1 MDFSTDDTFVD
12 TPFTPQ
18 QEREKAAGSCDRA
31 AKAAKKPVWKTA
43 NLEGRV
49 SGGLLDILHTAEA
62 PAGQQQQGSQLKT
75 FAMAGAIIVFVPGEH
90 PYFRLSKIG
99 HHRNTNLF
107 PPELAKF
114 AAEFRNLQSTVARLK
129 AFQGPLPDGLASS
142 KILKEKEEFVY
153 CAEVSVYKG
162 FPHASLTTYYKADD
176 GKLNPCSGAVPVRAE
191 DEAGAVMAFV
201 HECLKPP
208 APPPRQPPACPLT
221 PTSPTPSQLEAAEAE
236 RREAE
241 ENNRLG

>member
-1 MDFSTDDTFVD
+1 MDFSTDDTFA
-12 TPFTPQ
+12 FTPLTPPPE
-18 QEREKAAGSCDRA
+18 QERAAGSCELA
-31 AKAAKKPVWKTA
+31 AGAAKKPVWKTA

-49 SGGLLDILHTAEA
+49 SSGLLDILYTSEA
-62 PAGQQQQGSQLKT
+62 PVAQQQRSQLKT

-90 PYFRLSKIG
+90 PYFQFSKIG

-107 PPELAKF
+107 PHEVARFANEFAK
-114 AAEFRNLQSTVARLK
+114 LQSTVANLK
-129 AFQGPLPDGLASS
+129 AHDGPLPDGLASS
-142 KILKEKEEFVY
+142 KIIKEKEEFIH

-176 GKLNPCSGAVPVRAE
+176 GKLNPCSGAVPVKAE
-191 DEAGAVMAFV
+191 DNAGAVMAFV

-208 APPPRQPPACPLT
+208 APPPRQPP
-221 PTSPTPSQLEAAEAE
+221 TPSQLEAAEAE